1 MDLIAARLEEL
12 ADLLARPGTLAQVAI
27 VVACVALAWALNRVI
42 EPRLEA
48 RIRQVRDWPR
58 LLRLLALVLRRMRWI
73 LAAALLWA
81 AYIGLQA
88 GTWPV
93 RSRVVGLAALLVSA
107 WVVIAVAARLIR
119 NRTLGQVVA
128 VLGWSFVALTVLG
141 LIGPLSAALDAYGFS
156 FGTTRVSALALIKG
170 AALLGLLLWLAGFA
184 GDLVERWLKGSPD
197 ITPSFQVLF
206 GKLAKVV
213 LFVVAVLVT
222 LGAAGIDLTT
232 LTVFSGAI
240 GLGLGFGLQKV
251 ISNLVSGMIILADRS
266 IKPGDVIQLGE
277 TFGWIQSL
285 RARFVSVVTRDGRK
299 YLIPNEDLITK
310 QVINW
315 SYTEELVRLDVTFR
329 VSYACDPH
337 AIRRLAVE
345 AAERVPRVE
354 AEPGPL
360 CHLTGFGEYSLDF
373 ILRFWIRD
381 PAAGLT
387 NVRGAVLLALW
398 DAFQAQGVEIP
409 LPQHEVI
416 VHRGQPRAA
425 GPTATVDDE
434 VPAPAGGRAL
444 RGADSLRARRASE
457 S

>member
-1 MDLIAARLEEL
+1 MEQIGERL
-12 ADLLARPGTLAQVAI
+12 ADVAAAVGRPWALVQLA
-27 VVACVALAWALNRVI
+27 VVAGCVGLGFALNALI
-42 EPRLEA
+42 EPALEA
-48 RIRQVRDWPR
+48 RVRRIRRWPR
-58 LLRLLALVLRRMRWI
+58 MLRVLAVVLRRMRWI

-81 AYIGLQA
+81 AYVAIRET
-88 GTWPV
+88 TWPS
-93 RSRVVGLAALLVSA
+93 RSTIVGLAAMLVSA
-107 WVVIAVAARLIR
+107 WVLIAIASRVIR
-119 NRTLGQVVA
+119 NRTLGQIVAVAGWILATLA
-128 VLGWSFVALTVLG
+128 VLGLLRPAADLLG
-141 LIGPLSAALDAYGFS
+141 AYGLTL
-156 FGTTRVSALALIKG
+156 GATRISVLSLLEGI
-170 AALLGLLLWLAGFA
+170 ALLGVLLWLASFV
-184 GDLVERWLKGSPD
+184 GDLVEGWLGSSPD

-206 GKLAKVV
+206 GKLAKVALFTAAV
-213 LFVVAVLVT
+213 LFT
-222 LGAAGIDLTT
+222 LSAAGIDLTT

-329 VSYACDPH
+329 VAYDCNPH
-337 AIRRLAVE
+337 AIRRIAVE
-345 AAERVPRVE
+345 AAERVGRVE

-360 CHLTGFGEYSLDF
+360 CHLQAFGEYSLEF
-373 ILRFWIRD
+373 VLRFWIRD

-398 DAFQAQGVEIP
+398 DAFQANGVEIP
-409 LPQHEVI
+409 LPQREVF
-416 VHRGQPRAA
+416 VHRA
-425 GPTATVDDE
+425 GP
-434 VPAPAGGRAL
+434 
-444 RGADSLRARRASE
+444 LRAGSTAPGTDGAADGRTASQGRPE
-457 S
+457 

>member
-1 MDLIAARLEEL
+1 MEQITARIAEL
-12 ADLLARPGTLAQVAI
+12 ASALDRPWALAQIAI
-27 VVACVALAWALNRVI
+27 IAACVALAFGLNRWI
-42 EPRLEA
+42 EPWLEGRL
-48 RIRQVRDWPR
+48 RGIRQWPR
-58 LLRLLALVLRRMRWI
+58 LVRPLALVLRRMRWL
-73 LAAALLWA
+73 LASLLLWT
-81 AYIGLQA
+81 AYLA
-88 GTWPV
+88 LHASTWPN
-93 RSRVVGLAALLVSA
+93 RSAIIGVAAVLVSA
-107 WVVIAVAARLIR
+107 WVGIAVASRVIR

-128 VLGWSFVALTVLG
+128 VVGWIFVTLAILG
-141 LIGPLSAALDAYGFS
+141 LLGPVSRALDTYAFALGS
-156 FGTTRVSALALIKG
+156 TRVSALALIKG
-170 AALLGLLLWLAGFA
+170 VALLGVLMWLASFV
-184 GDLVERWLKGSPD
+184 GDLLEGWLKRSPD

-206 GKLAKVV
+206 GKLAKVA
-213 LFVVAVLVT
+213 LFVLALLLT
-222 LGAAGIDLTT
+222 LSAAGIDLTT

-345 AAERVPRVE
+345 AAESVPRVE
-354 AEPGPL
+354 AMPGPL
-360 CHLTGFGEYSLDF
+360 CHLTAFGEYSLDF

-381 PAAGLT
+381 PASGLT

-398 DAFQAQGVEIP
+398 DAFKANGIEIP
-409 LPQHEVI
+409 LPQRELI
-416 VHRGQPRAA
+416 LHRGQPRTA
-425 GPTATVDDE
+425 GPLSPAVDKGSDRA
-434 VPAPAGGRAL
+434 PPGPGPSGNGSAPA
-444 RGADSLRARRASE
+444 
-457 S
+457 

>member
-1 MDLIAARLEEL
+1 MERITERLAEIAAGLS
-12 ADLLARPGTLAQVAI
+12 RPWTLAQLAMVAGCI
-27 VVACVALAWALNRVI
+27 GLAVLLNRLV
-42 EPRLEA
+42 EPRLET
-48 RIRQVRDWPR
+48 RIRRIRDWPR
-58 LLRLLALVLRRMRWI
+58 LLRPLALVLRRLRWI
-73 LAAALLWA
+73 VAAALLWLLYA
-81 AYIGLQA
+81 TLQA
-88 GTWPV
+88 TTWPA
-93 RSRVVGLAALLVSA
+93 RNEVVGIAALLVSA
-107 WVVIAVAARLIR
+107 WVLIGIAARLIR

-128 VLGWSFVALTVLG
+128 LLGWLVVALAVFG
-141 LIGPLSAALDAYGFS
+141 LLEPVTAALRATGFNL
-156 FGTTRVSALALIKG
+156 GATRVSALALIKG
-170 AALLGLLLWLAGFA
+170 AALLGLLLWLASFA

-206 GKLAKVV
+206 GKLARVA
-213 LFVVAVLVT
+213 LFTLAVLVT
-222 LGAAGIDLTT
+222 LSAAGIDLTT

-266 IKPGDVIQLGE
+266 IKPGDVIQLGD

-315 SYTEELVRLDVTFR
+315 SYTEELVRIDVTFR
-329 VSYACDPH
+329 VSYSCDPH

-345 AAERVPRVE
+345 AAERVPRVQ

-381 PAAGLT
+381 PAGGLT

-398 DAFQAQGVEIP
+398 DAFQAHGVEIP
-409 LPQHEVI
+409 LPQREVI
-416 VHRGQPRAA
+416 VHPGRPRAA
-425 GPTATVDDE
+425 GPMAAED
-434 VPAPAGGRAL
+434 
-444 RGADSLRARRASE
+444 
-457 S
+457 

>member
-1 MDLIAARLEEL
+1 MEQITTRIAELASSFDRPWALAQIAMIAACL
-12 ADLLARPGTLAQVAI
+12 
-27 VVACVALAWALNRVI
+27 ALAFGLNRWI
-42 EPRLEA
+42 EPRLE
-48 RIRQVRDWPR
+48 RRVRSIRQWPR
-58 LLRLLALVLRRMRWI
+58 LLRLLALVLRRTRWL
-73 LAAALLWA
+73 LASVLLWA
-81 AYIGLQA
+81 IYLALHA
-88 GTWPV
+88 TTWPN
-93 RSRVVGLAALLVSA
+93 RSAIVGIVAVLVSA
-107 WVVIAVAARLIR
+107 WVGIAIASRVIR
-119 NRTLGQVVA
+119 NRTLGQVIA
-128 VLGWSFVALTVLG
+128 VVGWIFVTLAILG
-141 LIGPLSAALDAYGFS
+141 LLGPVSEALDTYAFGFGS
-156 FGTTRVSALALIKG
+156 NRVSALALIKG
-170 AALLGLLLWLAGFA
+170 VALLGVLLWLASFV
-184 GDLVERWLKGSPD
+184 GDLVEGWLKRSPD

-206 GKLAKVV
+206 GKLAKVA
-213 LFVVAVLVT
+213 LFVLALLLT
-222 LGAAGIDLTT
+222 LSAAGIDLTT

-337 AIRRLAVE
+337 AIRKIAVA
-345 AAERVPRVE
+345 AAESVPRVE

-360 CHLTGFGEYSLDF
+360 CHLTEFGDYSLDF

-398 DAFQAQGVEIP
+398 DAFKAHDIEIP
-409 LPQHEVI
+409 LPQREVI
-416 VHRGQPRAA
+416 LRKGQPRNT
-425 GPTATVDDE
+425 GPL
-434 VPAPAGGRAL
+434 APAVEEGRD
-444 RGADSLRARRASE
+444 RGAGAP
-457 S
+457 